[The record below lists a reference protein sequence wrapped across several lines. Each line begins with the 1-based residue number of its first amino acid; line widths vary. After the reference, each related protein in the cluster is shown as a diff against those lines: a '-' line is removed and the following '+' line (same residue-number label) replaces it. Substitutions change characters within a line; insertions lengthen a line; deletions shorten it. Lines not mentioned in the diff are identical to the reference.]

1 MLRLTQDLILDGD
14 TTSSA
19 GSEQAP
25 SEDNLEPE
33 EIDAVVPIGEDDTL
47 ISKNL
52 KKPKREGA
60 T

>member
-1 MLRLTQDLILDGD
+1 MIAEGE

-33 EIDAVVPIGEDDTL
+33 QIDQVVPIIEEDP
-47 ISKNL
+47 KL
-52 KKPKREGA
+52 KKAKKKKDQLNKEE